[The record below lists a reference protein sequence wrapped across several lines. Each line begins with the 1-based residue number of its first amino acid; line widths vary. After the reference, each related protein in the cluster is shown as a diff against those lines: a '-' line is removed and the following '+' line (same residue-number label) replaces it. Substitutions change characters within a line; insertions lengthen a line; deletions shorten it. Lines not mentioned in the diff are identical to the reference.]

1 MALLKNPLRQ
11 YVRVKVIFDTSF
23 VVMIT
28 EGPSPLYQQLVNI
41 YDKVDPVVTRSVLRE
56 LDAVS
61 KRKRIKVSGFVP
73 AEIVEY
79 DSNADDDIVRLA
91 AERRIPVVTMDIELG
106 KRLRSKGLTCLTA
119 SKNKLIYFR

>member
-1 MALLKNPLRQ
+1 LQ
-11 YVRVKVIFDTSF
+11 YAHMKVIFDTSF
-23 VVMIT
+23 IVMIT
-28 EGPSPLYQQLVNI
+28 EGPTPLYQQLVNI

-56 LDAVS
+56 LDKVS

-79 DSNADDDIVRLA
+79 NNNADDDIVRLA
-91 AERRIPVVTMDIELG
+91 AERKIPVITMDIELG
-106 KRLRSKGLTCLTA
+106 KRLRSKGLTCLTG